1 MYLYVYVYA
10 GDKNGELSK
19 VRFGIIKN
27 ENLVYDEGKDDN
39 IIFEG
44 MYIIYNYLR

>member
-27 ENLVYDEGKDDN
+27 ENLVYDEGKD
-39 IIFEG
+39 IFEG